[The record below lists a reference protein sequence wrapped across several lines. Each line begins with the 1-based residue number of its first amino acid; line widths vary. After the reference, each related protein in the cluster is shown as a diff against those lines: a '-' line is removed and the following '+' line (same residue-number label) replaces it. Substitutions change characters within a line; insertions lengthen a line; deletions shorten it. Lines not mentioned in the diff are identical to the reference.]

1 MLKSPGSDGLT
12 VEFYRVFW
20 EDIKLLVINSFNEA
34 FSEKELAETHNYSI
48 SKLLFKKNNREELKN
63 YRPISLAN
71 IDYKLLANVLASR
84 LHTVIGKLVSPEQ
97 TAYIRGRYIGENVRL
112 LLDVIEYTKEKQIA
126 GVALFLDFVKAFD
139 SLKWNF
145 FMKCLKKFKFKD
157 SFCQWIQIIYSQC
170 KASVNVNGYLTQT
183 INMRRG
189 IRQGCPLSGLLFIL
203 CAEFLCLH
211 IKQANS
217 YKGIDLDLG
226 TNMMELKI
234 TQYAD
239 DTCLYLQNPKDIQS
253 CLNIVR
259 EFSNVSGLYVNLEKT
274 ESLYLGRLEGQTPAV
289 SPIRWPTEPIR
300 YLGIYV
306 GHNPITCNKLNW
318 ENKMEA
324 FQRIIDNWRI
334 RKLTIFGRVHICK
347 TLALPK
353 LVYAASL
360 LPIPDG
366 IVKRINK
373 ILFNFIWGCKGRVR
387 RKTVINKVREG
398 GLQMLDVDSH
408 FLALKGAWIPRI
420 VMNSHK
426 IYAKLGRYY
435 VDKIADITIIMKMN
449 FHDFNAMP
457 CLMHILSI
465 YREIIMAYCRSN
477 GPADIVSRS
486 DLFNQ
491 CVWGNRN
498 LMINNICLYSKS
510 FISSNIIY
518 VKDVLK
524 DNGQMKQD
532 MYNTLHSKMH
542 YFTVMTHINTALGS
556 YRNLRFQTGSLIQND
571 RTNIPRFLQTRDIY
585 DRLVSQK
592 VLPPKAEEK

>member
-1 MLKSPGSDGLT
+1 M
-12 VEFYRVFW
+12 FW
-20 EDIKLLVINSFNEA
+20 EDIKWLVIDSFNEA

-48 SKLLFKKNNREELKN
+48 IKLLFKKKNREELKN

-84 LHTVIGKLVSPEQ
+84 LHTVIGNLVSPEQ

-112 LLDVIEYTKEKQIA
+112 LLDVIEFTKEKQIA
-126 GVALFLDFVKAFD
+126 GVALFLEFMKAFD
-139 SLKWNF
+139 SLEWNF
-145 FMKCLKKFKFKD
+145 LMKCLKKFKFKD

-183 INMRRG
+183 ISMRRG

-226 TNMMELKI
+226 INMVELKI

-239 DTCLYLQNPKDIQS
+239 DTCLYLQNPEDIQN

-274 ESLYLGRLEGQTPAV
+274 ESLCLGRLEGQIPAV
-289 SPIRWPTEPIR
+289 SSIRWPTEPIR

-318 ENKMEA
+318 EDKLEA
-324 FQRIIDNWRI
+324 FQKLIDNLRI
-334 RKLTIFGRVHICK
+334 RKLTIFGRVLICK

-373 ILFNFIWGCKGRVR
+373 ILFNFIWGCKDQIR
-387 RKTVINKVREG
+387 RKTVINKVRDG

-408 FLALKGAWIPRI
+408 FLALKGAWVPRI
-420 VMNSHK
+420 SVNSHK
-426 IYAKLGRYY
+426 IYAKIGRYY
-435 VDKIADITIIMKMN
+435 VDKIADITIIIKMN
-449 FHDFNAMP
+449 FYD
-457 CLMHILSI
+457 LKKKKIYIYILCNSCI
-465 YREIIMAYCRSN
+465 
-477 GPADIVSRS
+477 
-486 DLFNQ
+486 L
-491 CVWGNRN
+491 
-498 LMINNICLYSKS
+498 
-510 FISSNIIY
+510 
-518 VKDVLK
+518 VL
-524 DNGQMKQD
+524 
-532 MYNTLHSKMH
+532 
-542 YFTVMTHINTALGS
+542 
-556 YRNLRFQTGSLIQND
+556 
-571 RTNIPRFLQTRDIY
+571 
-585 DRLVSQK
+585 
-592 VLPPKAEEK
+592 